1 MTFAI
6 LGLADT
12 WHLFA
17 AGLRLTT
24 ELFVLAA
31 VLGFG
36 LGAALAALRQS
47 NRWAAPL
54 VIGFVEYHRNVPSL
68 VQLLVWY
75 FAIPQVLPE
84 ILRGWIERN
93 LDGFVFAIVALSLNA
108 AAYISEDLRSGF
120 RTLPKGQFEATEA
133 LGLSR
138 FQALR
143 LVLLPQAVRAC
154 FPALV
159 SQTLS
164 LFKATTL
171 AMAIGVGELM
181 YVARRIDGETYAT
194 FAAFLVPTIMY
205 LCCTLA
211 IMFGGERLQQRL
223 VATGVDC
230 R

>member
-6 LGLADT
+6 LEDAAT
-12 WHLFA
+12 WQLFA
-17 AGLRLTT
+17 LGLLLTV
-24 ELFVLAA
+24 ELFVFAT
-31 VLGFG
+31 VLGFA
-36 LGAALAALRQS
+36 LGGALAALRLS
-47 NRWAAPL
+47 SRWGATL

-75 FAIPQVLPE
+75 FGVPQLLPAT
-84 ILRGWIERN
+84 LRSWTETN
-93 LDGFVFAIVALSLNA
+93 VDAFYFAVIALGLNA

-120 RTLPKGQFEATEA
+120 RTLPKGQFEASQA
-133 LGLSR
+133 LALSR
-138 FQALR
+138 IQALR

-194 FAAFLVPTIMY
+194 FAAFLVPTVAY
-205 LCCTLA
+205 LCFTLT
-211 IMFGGERLQQRL
+211 IMFGGEWWQRRLSGTRSHG
-223 VATGVDC
+223 A
-230 R
+230 